1 VSREVVYDPAMDNS
15 TDSAEPL
22 AGLRQLLRLLLRG
35 RSAVKGSP
43 DPIGRAPCRGPLT
56 IPDVLTMETLA
67 DVGRH

>member
-1 VSREVVYDPAMDNS
+1 MHGVAPQMCRRGIRLTLDRE
-15 TDSAEPL
+15 
-22 AGLRQLLRLLLRG
+22 AGGRSPGLLLRG